1 MENREEIQLSLII
14 VRHYIVMKL
23 MSRKDCTA
31 GNLILLITNAWNG
44 LKSYL
49 NVRPSDWSQ
58 PDRAYTAYIMDTLYP
73 TTGQS
78 KLDLFQI
85 KTLKNEVSF
94 WVSC

>member
-14 VRHYIVMKL
+14 VRHCIVMKL

-44 LKSYL
+44 PKSYL

-58 PDRAYTAYIMDTLYP
+58 PDKAYTWYLMDTLYP

-78 KLDLFQI
+78 KPDLFQ
-85 KTLKNEVSF
+85 TEN
-94 WVSC
+94 

>member
-31 GNLILLITNAWNG
+31 GNLILLITDAWNG
-44 LKSYL
+44 PKSYY
-49 NVRPSDWSQ
+49 
-58 PDRAYTAYIMDTLYP
+58 AGYIMDTLYP

-78 KLDLFQI
+78 KLDLFQT
-85 KTLKNEVSF
+85 KRLKNEVSF
-94 WVSC
+94 WASW